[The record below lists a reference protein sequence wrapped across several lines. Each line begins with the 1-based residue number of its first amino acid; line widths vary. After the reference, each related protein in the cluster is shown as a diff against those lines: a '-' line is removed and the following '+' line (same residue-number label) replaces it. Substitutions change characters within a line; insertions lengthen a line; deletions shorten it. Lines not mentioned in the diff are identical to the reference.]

1 MQIAKVRGTVVSTQK
16 DPTLRGVKFLLLQL
30 VDENGNI
37 LPEYEVAAD
46 IVGAGVDEWVLI
58 TRGSAARQIVGNEQ
72 RPLDAAVVAIID
84 TIYVEDRLI
93 YSKKDQYR

>member
-16 DPTLRGVKFLLLQL
+16 EPSLRGVKLLMLQL
-30 VDENGNI
+30 VDEEGNV

-46 IVGAGVDEWVLI
+46 TVGAGVDEWVLV
-58 TRGSAARQIVGNEQ
+58 TRGSAARQILGNEQ

-84 TIYVEDRLI
+84 TIHVEDRLI

>member
-72 RPLDAAVVAIID
+72 RPIDAAVVAIID

>member
-16 DPTLRGVKFLLLQL
+16 DPSLRGVKLLLLQM
-30 VDENGNI
+30 VDEEGHV

-46 IVGAGVDEWVLI
+46 TVGAGVDEWVLI
-58 TRGSAARQIVGNEQ
+58 SRNGAARQVLGNEQ

-93 YSKKDQYR
+93 YSKKEQYR